1 MRGLKN
7 KVIIVAGVTSGMGE
21 ATAIRLAEEGAK
33 VVVAGRTVEACERI
47 AENIR
52 QSGGIAEALYYD
64 QSEEGKIVALVAT
77 TVEKFGRLDGLLC
90 NAAEL
95 RKEVTSNDG
104 DLGTM
109 SVELWERLFKVNTIG
124 YALLMREAIPHMLK
138 NGGGSIV
145 LISSEA
151 ARMGMKNRH
160 CYAVTKA
167 GVEAMVRS
175 VAERWGQ
182 EGIRCNSIAPGIVMT
197 EKAQRDIAKELLDQM
212 KSRLRSPRLGLSSD
226 IAAAAAFLLSD
237 DGEWV
242 QGQVISVNG
251 GSFFRH

>member
-1 MRGLKN
+1 MRGLKD
-7 KVIIVAGVTSGMGE
+7 KVVIVAGVTSGMGE
-21 ATAIRLAEEGAK
+21 AAAVRLAEEGAK
-33 VVVAGRTVEACERI
+33 VVVAGRSIDACERV

-52 QSGGIAEALYYD
+52 KSGGIAEALYYD
-64 QSEEGKIVALVAT
+64 QSEESKIISLVAN
-77 TVEKFGRLDGLLC
+77 TVDKFGRLDGLLC

-95 RKEVTSNDG
+95 RKEVTSNDN
-104 DLGTM
+104 DLGSL

-124 YALLMREAIPHMLK
+124 YALLMRESIPHMLK
-138 NGGGSIV
+138 AGGGSIV
-145 LISSEA
+145 LISTEA

-160 CYAVTKA
+160 CYSVTKA
-167 GVEAMVRS
+167 GTEAMVRN

-182 EGIRCNSIAPGIVMT
+182 EGIRCNSIAPGMVMT
-197 EKAQRDIAKELLDQM
+197 EKAQKDIAKELLDQM
-212 KSRLRSPRLGLSSD
+212 KSRLRSPRLGLSKD

-251 GSFFRH
+251 GSFFRN

>member
-47 AENIR
+47 AESIR

-64 QSEEGKIVALVAT
+64 QSEEAKIVALVAA

-95 RKEVTSNDG
+95 RKEVISNDG
-104 DLGTM
+104 DLGNM
-109 SVELWERLFKVNTIG
+109 SVELWERLLKVNTIG

-167 GVEAMVRS
+167 GIESMVRS

-182 EGIRCNSIAPGIVMT
+182 EGIRCNSIAPGMVMT

-212 KSRLRSPRLGLSSD
+212 KSRLRSPRLGLSTD